1 MTDRFHRNC
10 LTDKLIKI
18 AKVDKQIDSLQRA
31 QAHNTSLLL
40 NEIKMKLDHVL
51 TREQSE

>member
-1 MTDRFHRNC
+1 MTHRFHRNC

-18 AKVDKQIDSLQRA
+18 AKVDKQTDSLQQT
-31 QAHNTSLLL
+31 QAHDTSLL